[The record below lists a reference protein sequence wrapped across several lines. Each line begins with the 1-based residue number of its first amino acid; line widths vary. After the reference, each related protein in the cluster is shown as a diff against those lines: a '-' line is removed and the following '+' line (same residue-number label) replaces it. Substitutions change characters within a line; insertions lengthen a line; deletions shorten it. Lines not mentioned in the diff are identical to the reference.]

1 MGGGSGRGVCT
12 VVAGA
17 TGVSRGGGGKE
28 APARGRAGGRA
39 RRTPGQPRGCG
50 RGASALKPKR
60 RRGWHPSDGG
70 RRGEGWGDNRP
81 GCMDGHATAGLHPH
95 QPRTRGW
102 HRRGG
107 NGGARAD
114 ARATGRQWRGP
125 PPRRGDEAGRR
136 QRRPGWAGCRGPGR
150 PPRAPP
156 PAAPPA
162 LHQRRAVGTW
172 DTARGG
178 HPPPSPDTR
187 RHRGVLRD
195 GDARHK
201 GVRRAAAAGVRA
213 AAGCGWGV
221 PPACATAAAGGG
233 RRHSKAG
240 RPPPPRGA
248 RPPKPTRRAP
258 KERGGGWGR
267 WDSRTGGGG
276 RAGPRRAHPRGDSKG
291 ATTKVGIYRRF

>member
-70 RRGEGWGDNRP
+70 RRGEGWGGNRP

-136 QRRPGWAGCRGPGR
+136 QRRPGCAGCRGPGR

-178 HPPPSPDTR
+178 HPPPHPTPAATAVCCAT
-187 RHRGVLRD
+187 GTPATEGL
-195 GDARHK
+195 GAPP
-201 GVRRAAAAGVRA
+201 RRACVQQPGVA
-213 AAGCGWGV
+213 GV
-221 PPACATAAAGGG
+221 PPTCATAAAGGG

-248 RPPKPTRRAP
+248 GPPKATRRAP
-258 KERGGGWGR
+258 KARGGGGGG